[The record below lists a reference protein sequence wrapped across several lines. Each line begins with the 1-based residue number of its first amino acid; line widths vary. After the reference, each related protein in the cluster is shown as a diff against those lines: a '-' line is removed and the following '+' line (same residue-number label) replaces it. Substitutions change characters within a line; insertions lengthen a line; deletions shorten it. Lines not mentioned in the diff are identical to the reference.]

1 MEEHNLEVLCFF
13 ILLTGGAHMR
23 QSVLIHNPQG
33 TQMSLL
39 CSSIL
44 EKYYVTLLF
53 WIGCYIIEGY
63 FVNSQA

>member
-1 MEEHNLEVLCFF
+1 VEEHNLAVLFF

-33 TQMSLL
+33 AQMSLL

-44 EKYYVTLLF
+44 EKYCVTLLF
-53 WIGCYIIEGY
+53 WMGCYIIEGY
-63 FVNSQA
+63 FVDSQA